1 MTMSALGTDLS
12 ILFLQEANFLNDS
25 GLEHLVGNELGDFV
39 EIRMAGLKS
48 VVLEPQLCPSVVVF
62 VFNFRV
68 GEKGPAGLPDEKL
81 GFLGIVHD
89 DDTAH
94 LGVLH
99 EKGALVTGLI
109 DPRARNSGLFR
120 VRDLASHR
128 LFAHHH
134 RAGGAKAEEEEGCED
149 LNENRGYALSE
160 NAQETEDLRLE
171 NIRVPLVPCLV
182 EGCPRVRFAPS

>member
-89 DDTAH
+89 DD
-94 LGVLH
+94 
-99 EKGALVTGLI
+99 
-109 DPRARNSGLFR
+109 
-120 VRDLASHR
+120 
-128 LFAHHH
+128 
-134 RAGGAKAEEEEGCED
+134 
-149 LNENRGYALSE
+149 
-160 NAQETEDLRLE
+160 
-171 NIRVPLVPCLV
+171 
-182 EGCPRVRFAPS
+182 